1 MKTFVL
7 AIAVLVSSFL
17 SLHAT
22 AGTARNHTLQE
33 ESDTQTQKNTSAEIS
48 ESPFAT
54 DDCSYTFTSG
64 TNNTFLTYCV
74 TVNGNIM
81 QLKTPV
87 GVPQIST
94 TTDGEGYG
102 VCDVTGGIVAYSDY
116 GTMGTTTNW
125 NPASLLSLTGT
136 SVKIARTTS
145 DGIWTL
151 TQTIT
156 QVASNSSL
164 KIGMVLKNN
173 TAAARSVFVLR
184 YADVDAAGQDMDNLD
199 GTHNSAMA
207 WTSTPPGT
215 TNGFG
220 LMLQNVGTSLFDY
233 DGFVQNIPQ
242 GPNPCNYAAN
252 FTGKV
257 VTHTDGSLVLTYVGT
272 IPARG
277 SKTFTMMYRGL

>member
-1 MKTFVL
+1 VEMS
-7 AIAVLVSSFL
+7 VSPL
-17 SLHAT
+17 
-22 AGTARNHTLQE
+22 
-33 ESDTQTQKNTSAEIS
+33 
-48 ESPFAT
+48 AT

-64 TNNTFLTYCV
+64 VSNTFLTYCV

-81 QLKTPV
+81 QLKTPL
-87 GVPQIST
+87 GVPQISSS
-94 TTDGEGYG
+94 TDGEGYG

-116 GTMGTTTNW
+116 GNFGTTANW
-125 NPASLLSLTGT
+125 NPASLVSLTGT

-156 QVASNSSL
+156 QVSSNSSI
-164 KIGMVLKNN
+164 KIAMVLKNN
-173 TAAARSVFVLR
+173 TAAGRSVFILR
-184 YADVDAAGQDMDNLD
+184 YADVDAAGQNFDNLD
-199 GTHNSAMA
+199 GTHNTAMA

-242 GPNPCNYAAN
+242 GPNPCNYAAS
-252 FTGKV
+252 FTGKT
-257 VTHTDGSLVLTYVGT
+257 VTHTDGSLVLTYVGV
-272 IPARG
+272 IPAKG
-277 SKTFTMMYRGL
+277 SKTFNMMYKGL